1 MDSAED
7 VAFELYRIGTEKLS
21 AESLNC
27 VKPYV
32 VNIHLGKVQ
41 INCKM
46 EVGTGASRSTVSK
59 NVYDAELSDY
69 SIQPVGVILRN

>member
-32 VNIHLGKVQ
+32 VNIHLGKGQ

-46 EVGTGASRSTVSK
+46 EVGTGASRST
-59 NVYDAELSDY
+59 LSISMSMMLNY
-69 SIQPVGVILRN
+69 QIIPSNLWV